1 MPNEIG
7 NDATSGNAR
16 NSTEIQSPPYENLL
30 SQIVAKIKDEPLLF
44 VIAIAA
50 LIIGVTVLGA
60 GLGSSDIRFVVAVI
74 ALLAILVIT
83 GYYIREGQKMLNQYQ
98 KQKQVSNVSQP
109 SSFLLHKQEVKA
121 EAGGQVEDAWQEG
134 SGIGSQI
141 ISAKGPSSSIKNVRQ
156 VSTDDS
162 SERKK

>member
-98 KQKQVSNVSQP
+98 KQKQVS
-109 SSFLLHKQEVKA
+109 
-121 EAGGQVEDAWQEG
+121 
-134 SGIGSQI
+134 
-141 ISAKGPSSSIKNVRQ
+141 
-156 VSTDDS
+156 
-162 SERKK
+162 